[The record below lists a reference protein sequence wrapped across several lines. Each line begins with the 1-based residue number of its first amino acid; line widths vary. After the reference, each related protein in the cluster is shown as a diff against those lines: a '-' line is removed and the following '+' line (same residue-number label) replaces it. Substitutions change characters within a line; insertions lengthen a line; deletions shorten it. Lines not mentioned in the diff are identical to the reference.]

1 MPSTIRH
8 TLLPLRAL
16 SLGASRLAGAERS
29 RRTRRMLS
37 GFRAPRAAHERR
49 TCGIPLYRAAR
60 ATGSRIER
68 WAPGTVEGKWRV
80 RDGTTVGATGENGA
94 AEAEAE
100 AEGEGEVARARAKVR
115 ARSVARRGRG
125 RGQDWRAWA
134 RERRAK
140 AVAPRA
146 PVLRVQS
153 RRAAPSLPARPSCT
167 TRESFLHHRSCS
179 AERSAELVAAVPGAE
194 SALKTSLQAGSAHP
208 YHARDGPQK
217 RQS

>member
-16 SLGASRLAGAERS
+16 SLGASRLAGAERC

-60 ATGSRIER
+60 ATGSRLER

-153 RRAAPSLPARPSCT
+153 RRSVASCS
-167 TRESFLHHRSCS
+167 SFLHHSRVLLAPPELQRRAICRTRCGSSRSRVR
-179 AERSAELVAAVPGAE
+179 AEDFAS
-194 SALKTSLQAGSAHP
+194 SW
-208 YHARDGPQK
+208 
-217 RQS
+217 